1 MNIPKNN
8 KKVYQLV
15 AGDVL
20 SSGQEIVRTN
30 ISSRY
35 TNEYHVVLRNKK
47 GAVYSAM
54 WKKNTTIFLKKA
66 EVSAVCGQPIEDTS
80 DCCGAALE
88 DERSICTSCGEW
100 C

>member
-20 SSGQEIVRTN
+20 SSGQTVVKVRGYCNERLVTLEKN
-30 ISSRY
+30 GKLSSG
-35 TNEYHVVLRNKK
+35 T
-47 GAVYSAM
+47 